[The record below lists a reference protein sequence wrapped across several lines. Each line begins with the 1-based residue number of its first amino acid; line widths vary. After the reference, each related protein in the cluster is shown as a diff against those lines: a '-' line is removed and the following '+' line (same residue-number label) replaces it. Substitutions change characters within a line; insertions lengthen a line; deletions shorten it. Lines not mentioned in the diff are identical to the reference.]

1 MNSVQDD
8 RSTEDDFLDELVPE
22 DLDWRPLVRR
32 YPVPALIFAAV
43 GGYVLGRGRG
53 TEIIAGVS
61 EFAADAIS
69 EGVNEF
75 LGKEVL

>member
-32 YPVPALIFAAV
+32 YPVPALILAAV